1 MSSTTTSKPPLE
13 SSPILG
19 PSASAR
25 ASVESMSAPSA
36 VDKEQLAHTLDKIHT
51 TASRCDSLTTFNDFA
66 PPPER
71 NPTSEGRG
79 SAGDLV
85 QHGLSGLYTRFREA
99 VGGGGSPTRPTPKD
113 GGADETA
120 ADAASRQQGHSS
132 RPSASS
138 LSRIDTAN
146 TATSFSISQPTPMT
160 ETSSSAMTAA
170 TSDMS
175 RSQTSQASKPTSI
188 HLTSAQ
194 KLLPTSARQSLPTK
208 ATSAVVADPTITP
221 PVHREASLS
230 TVRTDD
236 SSLGQSAGRR
246 SHGRADFPSQLSTAD
261 ASSLA
266 SVYDTKEAGKLPPR
280 AAREDSSS
288 VEESVDMPLSPV
300 KSVAP
305 PTLVTAN
312 RRHVRNPSASSSLLS
327 PESVR
332 RKPTVIDRISRPRSP
347 GFPGSRESSLDR
359 GTAEVSPVTT
369 SALNSSYHGSFSRE
383 PHNAVTH
390 RVRPGRFPGSAG
402 PGRERASNH
411 MSVQLDRMRRQ
422 VLSKEFWMKDDTV
435 KECFLCQTPFTA
447 FRRKHHCRTCGCIFD
462 SKCTTVVQGNKFGV
476 QGSLRVC
483 KNCLDVIS
491 RRFDG
496 SGSDDSGDERSF
508 MPRIF
513 GPNHSKPQSGSS
525 PTAKAREPQDLAI
538 ASEGS
543 EDSRPLSTPM
553 MAIPATRRVRGESN
567 RSSAVLEIDAP
578 QLSRPGSSRS
588 LRSLNS
594 GRPQSSAGH
603 KRHHSKHG
611 FLGRFKA
618 PPPTPPFLPT
628 TLNSSAG
635 AADDRAPFRKGI
647 DDDSV
652 KKSKLPAFHDD
663 NIIDPDLAD
672 YMSDDSSGDE
682 RLSIFATMGT
692 SDLQSGS
699 YEIEKSGFA
708 PFINAARKH
717 RHRAGEKSVSGIS
730 FVSRG
735 VFDDFT
741 GGPAG
746 FAGHRRTAR
755 RRNLSNVSGSVHHL
769 GSPRPKSAVYKG
781 PSASTEMLL
790 SLDSTGQA
798 GAPLTGSESF
808 RNFQPP
814 PPREEL
820 NQSSLRHVDKLLRQ
834 LLTDAE
840 IPAPAAWQ
848 KALVP
853 ILLQLT
859 DDVSPDV
866 AKGEDM
872 DIRHY
877 VKLKRIP
884 GGRPSG
890 TSYVSGVVFT
900 KNLALKSMPRRIMNP
915 RIVLVTFPIE
925 YQRHQQH
932 FMSLQPVIEQEK
944 EYLRVVVQRITNLRP
959 HVLLAQKS
967 VSGVALQYLCEAN
980 ISVAYNVKDTVIEAV
995 ARCAEAE
1002 IVESLDML
1010 ALPVRVGRCS
1020 AFEVRTFVNNDH
1032 PGRKKSYIF
1041 LSGCRANL
1049 GCTIAL
1055 RGADNRTLAKMK
1067 QIMEFMVYVVYNLKL
1082 ETSLLRDEC
1091 VEPPEACEST
1101 SMSSSVQALNDS
1113 LRSFSSTSITEPP
1126 RIDPAVVV
1134 NHPSSESELPSQTTL
1149 DSLSQGGGGPDEV
1162 EIQNQAGQPAMT
1174 PERRKMVSLH
1184 EKHGPASHDGQ
1195 VPDDVPMPTFY
1206 SEMVAKY
1213 ETKILSASPYVKFKQ
1228 PYLLM
1233 RAREQERRLLYLRRL
1248 RDQDLTEEDSE
1259 KAGRQKFQLIKPE
1272 MVEKIGQTAPRQI
1285 MEVLHAVH
1293 DAEYDKALFNYQ
1305 TQTRQWETYIQGNL
1319 DLFDPYS
1326 HQNIVVLY
1334 SVICTD
1340 TKIPCIEPSLVAIN
1354 FYDEHVDTGMDPDC
1368 TLGQYIEDLAYGKT
1382 DICNSNGCEKLMLE
1396 HHRTYVHDQYRIT
1409 VFVERIS
1416 TIGPRRSELGD
1427 GITMWTYCK
1436 QCKKDSMETA
1446 MSDATFKYSF
1456 GKYLELLYWGRGLR
1470 MKNVAGCPHDHYP
1483 DHVRYF
1489 SLGDSRI
1496 RIHWDP
1502 IDLLEIVVPRARITW
1517 KVVNDL
1523 KLKNEIFTKMEERWS
1538 RFMAS
1543 VRARLKSIRIDSV
1556 LPEKAVCCKA
1566 EVERLM
1572 KKAQEEQPAMVHQLQ
1587 SIYVKSKY
1595 YEVVP
1600 FNSLVREMLEKAG
1613 EWDQAFTKL
1622 EADFLGDKDMRQL
1635 TIMQLRKM
1643 FTDNESKE
1651 SLVSTEASGS
1661 INDGDERPS
1670 QTFSEP
1676 DEKSA
1681 QPPDLVMMEH
1691 GTGSDAT
1698 LVRSRDDGSI
1708 DETAVAD
1715 DNGRARN
1722 STDRAI
1728 DRVEH
1733 LDLAASPES
1742 AKGPIPPISQQT
1754 TFLTDES
1761 LPHSP
1766 TSGHASPAPSSA
1778 VPAPSSPLTSP
1789 TRLCRSPTDTS
1800 LFGPSLTEKM
1810 DQMRRNQPQI
1820 PTRSSVPG
1828 AGVPTQIPKPTL
1840 DRAKTGRE
1848 SGSSTSPPMV
1858 RASSHPAKAT
1868 ARSQSQASSK
1878 TGGVKDARS
1887 TGGQLDSDQASQPQ
1901 PEASV
1906 KVDKKLSDRLGLS
1919 ALKHRSKGNTSSI
1932 PRLVHKKRESKVST
1946 LARHFEQ
1953 LSREFEKERIRDRKQ
1968 RAASLRQPK
1977 ARLPRTS
1984 TKAIVHVYDDVN
1996 QAFEEPAVVSEH
2008 VVEGPSEQRQTSAL
2022 PSTTLQGSR
2031 PELPTELQA
2040 EPSTP
2045 NLESSDK
2052 LSGGHAGRQLS
2063 LQSTAESKSG
2073 RSEGGNKQESQQAPP
2088 APPPSAAPPPAVQEE
2103 NDDVSNANTSQA
2115 VSEDEDAVSDP
2126 ETAVTDEF
2134 LPGIKEIA
2142 DALEPSSEI
2151 PLELPKH
2158 QKTSLMKYLTNF
2170 WAERSASG
2178 WPPLEYPVNSTDHIF
2193 VDSDI
2198 IVREDEPSSVIA
2210 LALNSED
2217 YKEKLANIRR
2227 EAQGMVMQREGE
2239 SSSEAVPS
2247 PMPASDSAD
2256 WTVDATEQE
2265 KSLLRAT
2272 GTHLK
2277 YQFKE
2282 GAAVM
2287 TCKIFY
2293 AEQFDALRRKCGVAE
2308 RIVESLS
2315 RCLKWDSRGGKTKSV
2330 FLKTLDDRLVLKS
2343 LSPVETSA
2351 FLRFAPGYFS
2361 IMAEA
2366 LFHDLPSVIAKMLG
2380 FFQVII
2386 KNPTTGTDTKLDL
2399 LVTENLF
2406 YDRSPSRIFDLKGSM
2421 RNRRIQSTGE
2431 QNEVLLDE
2439 NMVEYIY
2446 ESPLFAREHS
2456 KKLLRASVWN
2466 DTLFLARQNVMD
2478 YSLMIAVDE
2487 ERKELVVGI
2496 IDCIRTYT
2504 WDKKLE
2510 SWIKDRGFAGGG
2522 RNRPT
2527 VTSPKEYKS
2536 RFREAMA
2543 RHRIAGICSTA
2554 YSIRHIMDER
2564 GLRILRLKYNRS
2576 RGDRDYMCRKG
2587 ALRLGVRRARLMAK
2601 ACGIT

>member
-1 MSSTTTSKPPLE
+1 MSSTTTSKPPLDP
-13 SSPILG
+13 SPPLG
-19 PSASAR
+19 SHHSSASAR
-25 ASVESMSAPSA
+25 PSIGSMSTSSV
-36 VDKEQLAHTLDKIHT
+36 VDKEQLAHALDKIHT

-71 NPTSEGRG
+71 TAASDGRG

-99 VGGGGSPTRPTPKD
+99 VGGNGSPTPTTPRD
-113 GGADETA
+113 ADADDDT
-120 ADAASRQQGHSS
+120 DAASGRQQGHSA
-132 RPSASS
+132 RPSVSS

-146 TATSFSISQPTPMT
+146 TATSLSLSQPTPMT
-160 ETSSSAMTAA
+160 EASSAVTAT

-188 HLTSAQ
+188 NLMSAQ

-236 SSLGQSAGRR
+236 SSLGQSASRR
-246 SHGRADFPSQLSTAD
+246 SLGRAELVHAQLSTVD
-261 ASSLA
+261 STSLT
-266 SVYDTKEAGKLPPR
+266 SVYDINETGKLPPR

-288 VEESVDMPLSPV
+288 VEGSVDMPLSPA
-300 KSVAP
+300 KHVAP
-305 PTLVTAN
+305 PSILTAH
-312 RRHVRNPSASSSLLS
+312 RRHVRNPSNSSSLLS
-327 PESVR
+327 PVSVR
-332 RKPTVIDRISRPRSP
+332 MKPAVIDRISRPRSP
-347 GFPGSRESSLDR
+347 GYPGSRESSLDR

-369 SALNSSYHGSFSRE
+369 AVHNSGYHGSFSRE
-383 PHNAVTH
+383 THNAVPH
-390 RVRPGRFPGSAG
+390 RVRPGRFPGIAA
-402 PGRERASNH
+402 GRERASNH
-411 MSVQLDRMRRQ
+411 MSAQLDRMRRQ

-462 SKCTTVVQGNKFGV
+462 SKCTTVVPGNKFGV

-508 MPRIF
+508 MPRLF
-513 GPNHSKPQSGSS
+513 GPNHSKPPSGNS
-525 PTAKAREPQDLAI
+525 PTTKAKEHQDLAL

-611 FLGRFKA
+611 FLGRFKP

-628 TLNSSAG
+628 TLP
-635 AADDRAPFRKGI
+635 AASDDRAPFRKGI
-647 DDDSV
+647 DDDSG
-652 KKSKLPAFHDD
+652 KKPKLPAFHDD

-682 RLSIFATMGT
+682 QLSIFATMGT

-717 RHRAGEKSVSGIS
+717 RHRAGDKSISGIS

-735 VFDDFT
+735 VFDDFS
-741 GGPAG
+741 GPANLVS
-746 FAGHRRTAR
+746 HRRTAR

-769 GSPRPKSAVYKG
+769 GSPRPKSAAYKG

-790 SLDSTGQA
+790 SLDNTGQA
-798 GAPLTGSESF
+798 GSPLTGSESF
-808 RNFQPP
+808 RKLHTPLP
-814 PPREEL
+814 KEEL
-820 NQSSLRHVDKLLRQ
+820 NQYSLRHVDKLLRQ

-840 IPAPAAWQ
+840 IPSPAAWQ

-853 ILLQLT
+853 MLLQLT
-859 DDVSPDV
+859 DDVTPDV

-890 TSYVSGVVFT
+890 TTYVSGVVFT
-900 KNLALKSMPRRIMNP
+900 KNLALKSMPRRILNP

-959 HVLLAQKS
+959 HVLLVQKS
-967 VSGVALQYLCEAN
+967 VSGVALQYLSEAN
-980 ISVAYNVKDTVIEAV
+980 IAVAYNVKDTVIEAV

-1041 LSGCRANL
+1041 LSGCRADL

-1055 RGADNRTLAKMK
+1055 RGADNRTLGRMK

-1091 VEPPEACEST
+1091 IEPPEAGEA

-1113 LRSFSSTSITEPP
+1113 MRSLSSASITDSP
-1126 RIDPAVVV
+1126 RTETAVVL
-1134 NHPSSESELPSQTTL
+1134 NQPSSESELPSQNTV
-1149 DSLSQGGGGPDEV
+1149 DSLSLSGGPDEV
-1162 EIQNQAGQPAMT
+1162 EAPSQAGQPAFSAG
-1174 PERRKMVSLH
+1174 KSKVSLH
-1184 EKHGPASHDGQ
+1184 EHHSPSQDGQ

-1248 RDQDLTEEDSE
+1248 RDQDLMEEDSE
-1259 KAGRQKFQLIKPE
+1259 KAGRHKFQLIKPE

-1326 HQNIVVLY
+1326 HQNIIVLY
-1334 SVICTD
+1334 SVICTE

-1354 FYDEHVDTGMDPDC
+1354 FYDEHVDSGMDPDC
-1368 TLGQYIEDLAYGKT
+1368 TLGQYIEDLAYGKN
-1382 DICNSNGCEKLMLE
+1382 DVCNSNGCERLMLE

-1409 VFVERIS
+1409 VFVERMATS
-1416 TIGPRRSELGD
+1416 GPRRPDLGD

-1436 QCKKDSMETA
+1436 LCKKDSRETA

-1470 MKNVAGCPHDHYP
+1470 MKNISGCPHDHSS

-1489 SLGDSRI
+1489 CLGDSRI

-1538 RFMAS
+1538 KFMAS
-1543 VRARLKSIRIDSV
+1543 VRARLRSIRIDSV

-1572 KKAQEEQPAMVHQLQ
+1572 KKAQEEQPAMVRQLQ

-1613 EWDQAFTKL
+1613 EWDQAFAKF

-1651 SLVSTEASGS
+1651 SLVSTDANGS
-1661 INDGDERPS
+1661 TVDGDERPS
-1670 QTFSEP
+1670 QALSEV
-1676 DEKSA
+1676 DEKSGRPSH
-1681 QPPDLVMMEH
+1681 QTTTEPSLVA
-1691 GTGSDAT
+1691 GAPS
-1698 LVRSRDDGSI
+1698 VRSRDDRSI
-1708 DETAVAD
+1708 DEKTVAD
-1715 DNGRARN
+1715 DDGKVQMPAQG
-1722 STDRAI
+1722 AI
-1728 DRVEH
+1728 ERVEP
-1733 LDLAASPES
+1733 LDLAASPAS
-1742 AKGPIPPISQQT
+1742 VKGPAPLATQQT

-1761 LPHSP
+1761 MPHSP
-1766 TSGHASPAPSSA
+1766 TSGHASPTPSQA
-1778 VPAPSSPLTSP
+1778 VPAPSSPLVSP
-1789 TRLCRSPTDTS
+1789 TRLCRSPTDST
-1800 LFGPSLTEKM
+1800 LFGSSLTEKM
-1810 DQMRRNQPQI
+1810 DKMRRDQLPH
-1820 PTRSSVPG
+1820 PSRAPVPG
-1828 AGVPTQIPKPTL
+1828 IATPTQIPKPTS
-1840 DRAKTGRE
+1840 DRAATGGRK
-1848 SGSSTSPPMV
+1848 SGPSTSPPMV
-1858 RASSHPAKAT
+1858 RASSHPARST
-1868 ARSQSQASSK
+1868 PRSQSSAATK
-1878 TGGVKDARS
+1878 NPGVKDAKS
-1887 TGGQLDSDQASQPQ
+1887 AVGQLDPHFEQPQ
-1901 PEASV
+1901 SEASI
-1906 KVDKKLSDRLGLS
+1906 KVDKKLSERLGLS

-1946 LARHFEQ
+1946 LAKHFEQ

-1968 RAASLRQPK
+1968 RAASLRQPR

-1996 QAFEEPAVVSEH
+1996 QAFEEPAVMTEH
-2008 VVEGPSEQRQTSAL
+2008 VLDGPGEQKQAGVA
-2022 PSTTLQGSR
+2022 PSTTSEVPRSEPPTERPTEPPTPMMEGSAGKLEDDAKGVTQRAATPPTVEGSR
-2031 PELPTELQA
+2031 
-2040 EPSTP
+2040 
-2045 NLESSDK
+2045 
-2052 LSGGHAGRQLS
+2052 
-2063 LQSTAESKSG
+2063 
-2073 RSEGGNKQESQQAPP
+2073 EGDGKQESEQTP
-2088 APPPSAAPPPAVQEE
+2088 AAPPRPSVPEE

-2115 VSEDEDAVSDP
+2115 VSEDEGGVSDP
-2126 ETAVTDEF
+2126 ETAVADDF

-2158 QKTSLMKYLTNF
+2158 QKTSLMRYLTNF

-2227 EAQGMVMQREGE
+2227 EAQGVVMQREGE
-2239 SSSEAVPS
+2239 NTGEAVSS
-2247 PMPASDSAD
+2247 PLPTSESAD
-2256 WTVDATEQE
+2256 LTVDETEQE

-2406 YDRSPSRIFDLKGSM
+2406 YDRAPSRIFDLKGSM

-2487 ERKELVVGI
+2487 EKKELVVGI

-2543 RHRIAGICSTA
+2543 RYILQAPNCWHLFNNLQYPA
-2554 YSIRHIMDER
+2554 YH
-2564 GLRILRLKYNRS
+2564 G
-2576 RGDRDYMCRKG
+2576 
-2587 ALRLGVRRARLMAK
+2587 RARFEDPEALLK
-2601 ACGIT
+2601 